1 MTVTEEIKSRLDIV
15 DVVSESVQLR
25 KSGRSYS
32 GFCPF
37 HSNSRTPAF
46 YVFPETQTWHCFGAC
61 AEGGDLFSYVMKKEG
76 WDFKETLQHL
86 ATRAGV
92 QLDTQKPV
100 DKEKKAHEDR
110 LADLLAA
117 AADYF
122 HQLLLHAPQGAV
134 ARKYVEDRDLTEQTL
149 AHFQIGF
156 ALDSWDQCRTHFN
169 AQGYADNELLEVGL
183 LTENTEKGTRYDRF
197 RNRLMIPIRDGN
209 GRVVGFGARTLEKDG
224 IPKYLNSPQSPLFD
238 KSNLLYGL
246 DGAKRSIREARQ
258 AVIVEGYMDVIM
270 AWQAGFRNVVAQMG
284 TALTQDQLQHLKRYT
299 KRFVMALDADAAGAQ
314 ATLRSLQVA
323 RETLDREIDI
333 RFDAQNLVR
342 YEGRL
347 EADIRIVTM
356 PEGKDPDNIIREDPT
371 QWPLLLAKAKP
382 VVEYVIGVL
391 TQDLDLSDAKAKT
404 AVAQQVFPLIEDI
417 TNPVERDHYWQ
428 QLAYVLGTDERAL
441 RQLRGKGQKRPFTQ
455 SQPRLRPYPSHNI
468 PEPPQPPP
476 ELEGLGKVRSNAVLL
491 DRNMATQMRETNLLS
506 QCLHHP
512 QILSEINTRLAQTDQ
527 APVTQADFVT
537 IEDRELFITF
547 NSRLNQAAFVSI
559 DELCDSLESPLL
571 ERAQHL
577 RSLPPTPDSELDRL
591 ADQLVISLLDVRHE
605 KILHLYTRVQR
616 LVTGRHETE
625 DKETVESYY
634 TQLVSIYRKLNSIK
648 QAKKAMSADSKRR
661 AEEASLGHF

>member
-15 DVVSESVQLR
+15 DVVSETVQLR
-25 KSGRSYS
+25 RSGRSHS

-37 HSNSRTPAF
+37 HPNSRTPSF
-46 YVFPETQTWHCFGAC
+46 YVFPESQTWHCFGAC
-61 AEGGDLFSYVMKKEG
+61 AEGGDVFSFVMKKEG

-92 QLDTQKPV
+92 QLETHKPV
-100 DKEKKAHEDR
+100 DKQKKAHEDR
-110 LADLLAA
+110 LVDLLSA

-122 HQLLLHAPQGAV
+122 HQLLLYAPQGVV
-134 ARKYVEDRDLTEQTL
+134 ARKYVEDRELTEETL

-156 ALDSWDQCRTHFN
+156 ALDSWDQCRTHFT
-169 AQGYADNELLEVGL
+169 AQGYTDDELLEIGL
-183 LTENTEKGTRYDRF
+183 LTENPEKGTRYDRF

-270 AWQAGFRNVVAQMG
+270 AWQGGFRNVVAQMG

-299 KRFVMALDADAAGAQ
+299 KRFIMALDADAAGAK

-342 YEGRL
+342 YESRL

-356 PEGKDPDNIIREDPT
+356 PEGKDPDNIIREDPA
-371 QWPLLLAKAKP
+371 QWPILLAKAKP

-391 TQDLDLSDAKAKT
+391 TEALDMSDAKAKT
-404 AVAQQVFPLIEDI
+404 AVAQQIIPLIEDI
-417 TNPVERDHYWQ
+417 TSPVERDHYWQ
-428 QLAYVLGTDERAL
+428 QLAYTLKTDERAL
-441 RQLRGKGQKRPFTQ
+441 RQLRAQGQKQPSQRAPRPC
-455 SQPRLRPYPSHNI
+455 HNV
-468 PEPPQPPP
+468 PEPPSPPP
-476 ELEGLGKVRSNAVLL
+476 ELDGLSEVRNNASVL
-491 DRNMATQMRETNLLS
+491 DRNVATHMRETNLLS
-506 QCLHHP
+506 QFLHHP
-512 QILSEINTRLAQTDQ
+512 KTLNDVNARLAETGQT
-527 APVTQADFVT
+527 AVTKADFVT
-537 IEDRELFITF
+537 IEDRELFEQL
-547 NSRLNQAAFVSI
+547 SRRSNQASFVSI
-559 DELCDSLESPLL
+559 DELCDSLDSPLL
-571 ERAQHL
+571 ERAQQL
-577 RSLPPTPDSELDRL
+577 QSLPPTPDSKLDRL
-591 ADQLVISLLDVRHE
+591 ADKLVLSVLDIRHE
-605 KILHLYTRVQR
+605 KTRRLNTRMQH
-616 LVTGRHETE
+616 LVTEAKQTGDRESVETYQAQSLE
-625 DKETVESYY
+625 ISR
-634 TQLVSIYRKLNSIK
+634 QLLRLQ
-648 QAKKAMSADSKRR
+648 QAQNAMSSVSKRR